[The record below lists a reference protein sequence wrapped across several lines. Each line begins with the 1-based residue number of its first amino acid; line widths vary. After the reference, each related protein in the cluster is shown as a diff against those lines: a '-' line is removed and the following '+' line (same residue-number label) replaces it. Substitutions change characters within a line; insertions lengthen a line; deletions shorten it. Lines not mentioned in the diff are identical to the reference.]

1 LKSLLFVILFS
12 FGNLIEQTPFDLNEN
27 TYKMWQDFIKP
38 TKKELA
44 WAEIPWR
51 STFYDGLIDS
61 DQYQKPLLLWVM
73 NGHPL
78 GCT

>member
-1 LKSLLFVILFS
+1 M
-12 FGNLIEQTPFDLNEN
+12 
-27 TYKMWQDFIKP
+27 TYDMWQEFIKP
-38 TKKELA
+38 TNDELA

-51 STFYDGLIDS
+51 STFYDGLVES
-61 DQYQKPLLLWVM
+61 EREQKPLLLWVM

>member
-1 LKSLLFVILFS
+1 MKKLLL
-12 FGNLIEQTPFDLNEN
+12 LIFLYGCTQNQQLFDLNNN
-27 TYKMWQDFIKP
+27 TYGMWQKFIRP
-38 TKKELA
+38 TKDELA

-51 STFYDGLIDS
+51 STFYDGLVES
-61 DQYQKPLLLWVM
+61 DKEQKPLLLWVM

>member
-1 LKSLLFVILFS
+1 MKSLLFVILFS
-12 FGNLIEQTPFDLNEN
+12 FGNLIEQNSFDLNEN

>member
-1 LKSLLFVILFS
+1 LFLFACS
-12 FGNLIEQTPFDLNEN
+12 KKQTPFHLNEN
-27 TYKMWQDFIKP
+27 TYQMWQDFIKP

-44 WAEIPWR
+44 WAKIPWR

-61 DQYQKPLLLWVM
+61 DRDQKPLLLWAM

>member
-1 LKSLLFVILFS
+1 MKKLLL
-12 FGNLIEQTPFDLNEN
+12 LIALYGCTQNQQPFDLNNN
-27 TYKMWQDFIKP
+27 TYGMWQEFIRP
-38 TKKELA
+38 TKDELA

-51 STFYDGLIDS
+51 STFYDGLVES
-61 DQYQKPLLLWVM
+61 DREQKPLLLWVM

>member
-1 LKSLLFVILFS
+1 MKSLLFVILFS

-27 TYKMWQDFIKP
+27 TYKMWKDFIKP

>member
-1 LKSLLFVILFS
+1 MKKILLLIVLYGCKSDH
-12 FGNLIEQTPFDLNEN
+12 QPFNLNES
-27 TYKMWQDFIKP
+27 TYDMWQEFIRP
-38 TKKELA
+38 TKNELA

-51 STFYDGLIDS
+51 STFYDGLVES
-61 DQYQKPLLLWVM
+61 EREQKPLLLWVM

>member
-1 LKSLLFVILFS
+1 LKKLLL
-12 FGNLIEQTPFDLNEN
+12 LIAIYGCTQNQQPFDLNKN
-27 TYKMWQDFIKP
+27 TYGMWQEFIRP
-38 TKKELA
+38 TKDELA

-51 STFYDGLIDS
+51 RTFYDGLVES
-61 DQYQKPLLLWVM
+61 DREQKPLLLWVM